1 MDAVGINEPFRT
13 RPIGVIYLI
22 ERGVP
27 VRDDERILIALG
39 LKHRGESAVQS
50 LDEQIAEVMQTVE
63 RDLELLFRKS
73 VARLL
78 FDERGVNVHDGVVD
92 GLEDYE
98 RIRVEAFERVH
109 YALDVFH
116 RAYGRHITCGVPVQ
130 NAIDGG
136 VFALCRLQ
144 NDVVHG
150 DGIRLERAV
159 LPILQDVVAEDGNVD
174 DVRLGNVQEQS
185 AGSVIIE
192 FVLKDSQQI
201 LGEMSG
207 YGMVVIDIIV
217 ASSQHVG
224 VGVFLP
230 EPQRRGSEYTLRYGV
245 AEIDDLLLVGRNGI
259 VVARDERSDATR
271 RHDEHEQ
278 RQQNLSFHKFLLM
291 RGGRP
296 APPAPLRESTD
307 LLYNIAPSST
317 IVENRGFEF

>member
-1 MDAVGINEPFRT
+1 MMQSVESD
-13 RPIGVIYLI
+13 
-22 ERGVP
+22 
-27 VRDDERILIALG
+27 
-39 LKHRGESAVQS
+39 LKPR
-50 LDEQIAEVMQTVE
+50 L
-63 RDLELLFRKS
+63 RKS

-116 RAYGRHITCGVPVQ
+116 RAYGRHLTCGVPVQ

-150 DGIRLERAV
+150 DVIRLERAV

-192 FVLKDSQQI
+192 LVLKDSQQI

-207 YGMVVIDIIV
+207 YRMVVIDIIV

-296 APPAPLRESTD
+296 APPAPLARK
-307 LLYNIAPSST
+307 Y
-317 IVENRGFEF
+317 GFIIQHCA